1 MAKNDH
7 FSGLELTIIL
17 AILQLGD
24 NAYGVSI
31 RQAIKDATDRD
42 ISRSLIYEILD
53 RLEKRDLIESLL
65 GEATPERGGRAKKY
79 FKVTGNAASLA
90 RQQVN
95 GLTNLS
101 VGRQSYL
108 AGAGARR

>member
-1 MAKNDH
+1 MAQGDH
-7 FSGLELTIIL
+7 FSELELTIVL
-17 AILQLGD
+17 ATLQLGD

-31 RQAIKDATDRD
+31 RQTIKDTTGRD

-53 RLEKRDLIESLL
+53 RLEKRKLITSRL

-90 RQQVN
+90 HQQVT
-95 GLTNLS
+95 GLWNLRA
-101 VGRQSYL
+101 GRRPFGPALGGTQ
-108 AGAGARR
+108 